1 MTPRFT
7 NLHTNAATASRAP
20 NVPAASGRYRERMPF
35 TSMFQR
41 GDERLM
47 LQRYDEQEDLALVI
61 TNADGSRR
69 VPFGD
74 AAALATFQMNMEEF
88 LIRTGWALASFT
100 PERRRYQDRR
110 GFPRVHPDRRRWW
123 TDGPVVV
130 PDVKRTDSTRR

>member
-1 MTPRFT
+1 
-7 NLHTNAATASRAP
+7 
-20 NVPAASGRYRERMPF
+20 MPF

-47 LQRYDEQEDLALVI
+47 LQRYDEQEGLALII
-61 TNADGSRR
+61 TNAEGSRR

-88 LIRTGWALASFT
+88 LIRTGWLLAAFT

-123 TDGPVVV
+123 TDGPI
-130 PDVKRTDSTRR
+130 DVATEAQKARKISSREE